1 MGTEPHGALLGNV
14 AAGPE
19 TMQLRSLCW
28 DTTRQRLALS
38 ASRHPAQGQADGLVA
53 VLATLPAALLS
64 GSLRL
69 IGCMHDPWEGPSG

>member
-1 MGTEPHGALLGNV
+1 M

-28 DTTRQRLALS
+28 DPTRQRLVLS
-38 ASRHPAQGQADGLVA
+38 ACRQAAHGLGDGLVA

-69 IGCMHDPWEGPSG
+69 IGCMHDPWEGSIG